1 MTTQEGV
8 LILCYVD
15 DVYQYAERRLQ
26 LYYEVIMQR
35 SSTICDVYLFFVDMQ
50 IWALLKRT
58 QFRVS
63 NTRVRPLDFSLLSLG
78 NIFIFSLMQVTAVS
92 GIFIFTISNWSEK
105 FSATSALLLLWIPIA
120 ILLGI
125 QQKMTLESVY
135 YFDYFLYAN
144 IPAESP

>member
-50 IWALLKRT
+50 I
-58 QFRVS
+58 
-63 NTRVRPLDFSLLSLG
+63 
-78 NIFIFSLMQVTAVS
+78 
-92 GIFIFTISNWSEK
+92 
-105 FSATSALLLLWIPIA
+105 
-120 ILLGI
+120 
-125 QQKMTLESVY
+125 
-135 YFDYFLYAN
+135 
-144 IPAESP
+144 